1 MGKVI
6 KKGSADVSSL
16 SVEPTVGDSPVRR
29 APIID
34 KNTYEARSEAKEIK
48 ERAQQEAEQL
58 LEQARQQAQE
68 LQEQAR
74 EEGYQT
80 GRSEG
85 VSELSEA
92 VAEASSRL
100 RQVETQ
106 LTSQL
111 TQVTIAIAR
120 KILGRELQSSP
131 EMVVKIVQNA
141 LSEKARQRQ
150 EISLRVNPEDFEVI
164 RENKAQL
171 LEVLSRAKEI
181 SIREDSEVE
190 RFGVVIETDA
200 GTIDAQLD
208 SQLAIFERV
217 LQNLG

>member
-1 MGKVI
+1 MASEV
-6 KKGSADVSSL
+6 
-16 SVEPTVGDSPVRR
+16 TVGNSQIRR

-34 KNTYEARSEAKEIK
+34 KDTFEARSEAQEIRD
-48 ERAQQEAEQL
+48 RAQAEANQL
-58 LEQARQQAQE
+58 MEQARQEAEE
-68 LQEQAR
+68 LREQAR
-74 EEGYQT
+74 QEGYQT

-85 VSELSEA
+85 VSELTEA
-92 VAEASSRL
+92 VAQASARL
-100 RQVETQ
+100 KQVESQ

-111 TQVTIAIAR
+111 TGVAIAIAR
-120 KILGRELQSSP
+120 KILGKELESSP

-150 EISLRVNPEDFEVI
+150 EISLRVHPEDLEII

-181 SIREDSEVE
+181 SIREDSDVE
-190 RFGVVIETDA
+190 RYGVVIETDA

-208 SQLAIFERV
+208 SQLAIFEKV

>member
-6 KKGSADVSSL
+6 KKGSSDLPPLSS
-16 SVEPTVGDSPVRR
+16 EPTINDSPLRR

-34 KNTYEARSEAKEIK
+34 KDTYQARSEAQDIRDKAES
-48 ERAQQEAEQL
+48 EAQKL
-58 LEQARQQAQE
+58 LEEARLEADKLREEARQ
-68 LQEQAR
+68 
-74 EEGYQT
+74 EGYEA

-85 VSELSEA
+85 VSELTEM
-92 VAEASSRL
+92 VATGSARYK
-100 RQVETQ
+100 QVEEQ

-111 TQVTIAIAR
+111 TGVAIAIAR
-120 KILGRELQSSP
+120 KILGKELELDP
-131 EMVVKIVQNA
+131 KLVVKIVQNA

-150 EISLRVNPEDFEVI
+150 EISLRVNPEDLEII

-181 SIREDSEVE
+181 SIREDSDVE
-190 RFGVVIETDA
+190 RYGVIIETDA